1 MPSVGARCLKGCAG
15 SPLRSSPFCRLTATS
30 CAFPLSS
37 LHGVRN
43 HLSEGMQLT
52 AIHNTE
58 MAGEL
63 TTLRAVVSSAVET
76 FRVEVMGELVT
87 EFQKL

>member
-1 MPSVGARCLKGCAG
+1 
-15 SPLRSSPFCRLTATS
+15 
-30 CAFPLSS
+30 
-37 LHGVRN
+37 
-43 HLSEGMQLT
+43 MQIT

-63 TTLRAVVSSAVET
+63 TTLRAVVSSVVET

-87 EFQKL
+87 EFQKLYE

>member
-1 MPSVGARCLKGCAG
+1 
-15 SPLRSSPFCRLTATS
+15 
-30 CAFPLSS
+30 
-37 LHGVRN
+37 
-43 HLSEGMQLT
+43 MQIT

-58 MAGEL
+58 MVGEL

-76 FRVEVMGELVT
+76 SRVEVMGELVT